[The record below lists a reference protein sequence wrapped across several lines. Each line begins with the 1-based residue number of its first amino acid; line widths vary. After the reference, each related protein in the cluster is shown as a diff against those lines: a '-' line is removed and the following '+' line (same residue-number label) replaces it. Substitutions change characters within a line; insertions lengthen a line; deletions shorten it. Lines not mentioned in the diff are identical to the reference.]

1 MANKEDKLINI
12 TDENIKEDE
21 FIKEGFEDIEDLESE
36 YLTDSE
42 IKYDKNLSFEER
54 RQKFINI
61 MKDYHSDNPNKKQQA
76 IYMATRELE
85 GFIRRIIQRKYSTYA
100 KKYFRDLMQEGNI
113 GIMVGME
120 TYDATKGMP
129 TTFFYK
135 YIIHEI
141 QGFITATVDKTTP
154 HYSTNIKK
162 INKVID
168 EFNERGIKY
177 TKTDIATQTGMTIE
191 TVEQS
196 MAIRKRRDEVHIE
209 ACQTNIIDENILN
222 DRFPTPENAMM
233 EKEERELIDKV
244 LNNYLT
250 SEEVEILELTFG
262 IHDKTI
268 MSETD
273 IAKLKEIP
281 KDKVKRILNSAI
293 KKMRNSELKL
303 FFEDN
308 LKNETKLLEEYEVPF
323 ANTEIAN
330 ITATQLEEV
339 DDVDF

>member
-1 MANKEDKLINI
+1 MSNKKNSFEKESDV
-12 TDENIKEDE
+12 IKESE
-21 FIKEGFEDIEDLESE
+21 FEKEGFENIGDLETE
-36 YLTDSE
+36 YFTDDNVR
-42 IKYDKNLSFEER
+42 YDKNLSFEER
-54 RQKFINI
+54 RQKFVNI
-61 MKDYHSDNPNKKQQA
+61 MNDYHSGNEKKKQQA

-85 GFIRRIIQRKYSTYA
+85 GFIRKIIQRKYSTYA

-120 TYDATKGMP
+120 VYDATKGMP

-141 QGFITATVDKTTP
+141 QGFITATIDKTTP

-222 DRFPTPENAMM
+222 DRFPTPEAAMM
-233 EKEERELIDKV
+233 EKEEQELIDKV

-250 SEEVEILELTFG
+250 AEEIEVLELTFG
-262 IHDKTI
+262 IHGKTVI
-268 MSETD
+268 SETD
-273 IAKLKEIP
+273 IAKMKEIP

-293 KKMRNSELKL
+293 KKLRNSELKL
-303 FFEDN
+303 FFEDH
-308 LKNETKLLEEYEVPF
+308 LKSESKLLEEYEVPF

-330 ITATQLEEV
+330 ITASQLENV